1 MTEKPDYVLNF
12 PRQKN
17 TEIKKIGNNWY
28 LYERFSKYD
37 PAIKR
42 SRKISGKCL
51 GKITSDGLVATKRRL
66 VDEKKTFP
74 VGQISDVVEAGAVL
88 YFWER
93 TASLREGSVQNF
105 VSVRSWKGEGEISP
119 PCFMT

>member
-1 MTEKPDYVLNF
+1 MRLQMTEKPDYVLNF

-17 TEIKKIGNNWY
+17 TEIKKIGHNWY

-66 VDEKKTFP
+66 VDEQKKSFP
-74 VGQISDVVEAGAVL
+74 LVRFPTLSKPALCFIS
-88 YFWER
+88 
-93 TASLREGSVQNF
+93 GSVQRRCVN
-105 VSVRSWKGEGEISP
+105 V
-119 PCFMT
+119 

>member
-66 VDEKKTFP
+66 VDEKKKAFP

-88 YFWER
+88 YGNFRKFDVGER
-93 TASLREGSVQNF
+93 VQ
-105 VSVRSWKGEGEISP
+105 
-119 PCFMT
+119 

>member
-66 VDEKKTFP
+66 VDDPNF
-74 VGQISDVVEAGAVL
+74 SAGIRANLV
-88 YFWER
+88 
-93 TASLREGSVQNF
+93 AG
-105 VSVRSWKGEGEISP
+105 GEL
-119 PCFMT
+119 CQ